1 MKLQVAA
8 DWVEAPLKAFVTEA
22 RAEIA
27 VLLHSS
33 GQVLG
38 QYGFARSVDVVT
50 ACALGAAIH
59 ASSGELGKLVEG
71 KPFHG
76 LHYAGQTKQ
85 IFLGPVKTEES
96 MLLLLTVFDEESSLG
111 LIQIFFK
118 EFATQVAKVAPKLGG
133 AEKALATDFEAELN
147 KNLAAMFGRG

>member
-76 LHYAGQTKQ
+76 LHYAGETKQ

-111 LIQIFFK
+111 LVQIFFK
-118 EFATQVAKVAPKLGG
+118 DFATHVAKVAPKMGG